1 MSKLNVNELEANG
14 TNSNLEVVTKG
25 TGGVCEIKGVT
36 NDGTLQLNPSAQN
49 YGIKLK
55 PPADSTGQNYTLSL
69 PDNQMAA
76 GKLIKVKS
84 LTGSGTT
91 AEAQLEF
98 TDTPPSTYTNLQ
110 APNIN
115 NGVFNTARIGNIPA
129 TSGGGLK
136 LINKTEIA
144 SGQSTSDISFT
155 GLEDNTHYLILA
167 KDIKL
172 ASNSSYITGTFL
184 NADGTTLTDAQNNG
198 TQYTMWTKRRSIY
211 GYNSYSIGSS
221 TEFPIEGEYV
231 VNRYTFTAD
240 LFTGAD
246 YVYLFLRGNHIA
258 RDIGTYY
265 PAPFLMNVGLY
276 QPTTGTRVHGI
287 KFRSY
292 LTSYVDPTQFL
303 LYQYMDS

>member
-49 YGIKLK
+49 YGVKLK
-55 PPADSTGQNYTLSL
+55 SPADSAGQNYTLSL
-69 PDNQMAA
+69 PDNQIAT
-76 GKLIKVKS
+76 GKLLKVKS

-115 NGVFNTARIGNIPA
+115 NGVLNSARIGNFPA
-129 TSGGGLK
+129 ASGGSLK
-136 LINKTEIA
+136 LINKTVVA
-144 SGQSTSDISFT
+144 SGQTPNTISFT
-155 GLEDNTHYLILA
+155 GLEDNAHYLIIA
-167 KDIKL
+167 KDIKT
-172 ASNSSYITGTFL
+172 ANTTNYITGTFL

-198 TQYTMWTKRRSIY
+198 TQYIMYSRRRSVY

-221 TEFPIEGEYV
+221 TAFSIQGEYA
-231 VNRYTFTAD
+231 VNRYTFNAH

-246 YVYLFLRGNHIA
+246 YAYFFLRGHQIA

-276 QPTTGTRVHGI
+276 QPTTGTRIHGI
-287 KFRSY
+287 KFQSY
-292 LTSYVDPTQFL
+292 LTTYVDPTQFL